1 MMEQKLDNYIEE
13 MKKSNTREE
22 MKAIIT
28 KAFYDNE
35 VTDKDFSDLVSIFI
49 PIIENNL
56 GIHID
61 NYEKTNTSS
70 YQKILELNF

>member
-1 MMEQKLDNYIEE
+1 MEQKIDNYIEE

-35 VTDKDFSDLVSIFI
+35 VTDKDISDLASIFI

-56 GIHID
+56 GIHIG

>member
-1 MMEQKLDNYIEE
+1 MEQKLDNYI
-13 MKKSNTREE
+13 EE

-49 PIIENNL
+49 PIIESNL